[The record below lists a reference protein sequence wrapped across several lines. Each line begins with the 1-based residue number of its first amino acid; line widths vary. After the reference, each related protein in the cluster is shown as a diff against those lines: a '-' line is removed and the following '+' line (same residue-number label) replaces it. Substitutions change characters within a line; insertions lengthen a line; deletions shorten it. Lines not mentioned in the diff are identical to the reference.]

1 MSREA
6 SGSPLLLGRAAQILS
21 DLRRQPSSVPAK
33 SSAPDL
39 CAECI
44 LKTAVLNVPLQ
55 YASIAAG
62 SKQIGRGRYNAPGS
76 SPPSSRDVH
85 TEIGVT
91 AQTLRCLQVVHG
103 SLVEVHAP

>member
-6 SGSPLLLGRAAQILS
+6 AGSPLLLGRAAHILS
-21 DLRRQPSSVPAK
+21 GLRSPPSSVPAK

-39 CAECI
+39 CGKCV
-44 LKTAVLNVPLQ
+44 LQSAVLNVPLQ
-55 YASIAAG
+55 YVSIAPNR
-62 SKQIGRGRYNAPGS
+62 KQIGRDRCDAPGG

-91 AQTLRCLQVVHG
+91 AQTLRRLQVVHG
-103 SLVEVHAP
+103 SLVEVHVP

>member
-55 YASIAAG
+55 YANIAAG